1 MISKPRGELSA
12 ALQKLAPVGLRV
24 GLYSVLLGVLVF
36 VPTLYM
42 LEVYD
47 RVVASRNITTL
58 LMLTIMVVLAYAVM
72 EILQWVRSELLR
84 GAALQFDEQLQP
96 RVLQAVHELNLRGPG
111 GIQPLN
117 DLRTVREFMAS
128 QAVTAG
134 FDAPVSTLF
143 LVAIFLISP
152 WMGLCA
158 LLAAL
163 LMVGIGIISDR
174 QTREPLRQAGR
185 AGIAAQQYLDG
196 ALRNAL
202 AVRSMGMIQ
211 ALQARWARVQ
221 QDAQAQ
227 QQRAVESSA
236 ISQALARFIQTSL
249 SSAML
254 GLGAWLF
261 LQQSINGGDVM
272 LIIGSVL
279 AGRMIAPVVQGI
291 TQWRSVIGARE
302 AWNRLDEALTRA
314 PAPQPGMPLPA
325 PRAQLS
331 VEQAMVTLQGLPAPV
346 LRGIQFALQ
355 AGEVLAVIGPSAS
368 GKTTLARLLTG
379 VLPSAGGK
387 VRLDGADIFIWDKSQ
402 LGPYLGYVPQSV
414 DVLEGTVAENIAR
427 FGSTDDPQVQARIDA
442 AVQAV
447 GLQELINSL
456 PEGLQTSVGRDGQRL
471 SGGQRQRLALARALY
486 GDPVLLVLD
495 EPNSSLDQAG
505 DLALAQAI
513 ESRRKAGAITV
524 VMTHRTRV
532 LAQADKVLVLRDG
545 AQLAFGPRDEVLANL
560 QKAAQKAQQAQQ
572 ARMAGPQA
580 AGPVPASG
588 AGPSAPLGAG
598 PAGAAS

>member
-1 MISKPRGELSA
+1 MLSKPRGELSA
-12 ALQKLAPVGLRV
+12 ALQTLAPLGWRV

-47 RVVASRNITTL
+47 RVVASRNLTTL
-58 LMLTIMVVLAYAVM
+58 LMLTVMVVLAYALM
-72 EILQWVRSELLR
+72 ETLQWVRSELLR
-84 GAALQFDEQLQP
+84 GAALQFDEKLQP

-111 GIQPLN
+111 GIQPLS
-117 DLRTVREFMAS
+117 DLRTLREFIGS

-134 FDAPVSTLF
+134 FDAPVSLLF
-143 LVAIFLISP
+143 LAAIFLISP

-163 LMVGIGIISDR
+163 AMVAVGIVGDR

-185 AGIAAQQYLDG
+185 SGIAAQQYLDG
-196 ALRNAL
+196 ALRNAVV
-202 AVRSMGMIQ
+202 VRSMGMIH
-211 ALQARWARVQ
+211 ALQRRWARVQ
-221 QDAQAQ
+221 HEAQRQ
-227 QQRAVESSA
+227 QQQAIESSA
-236 ISQALARFIQTSL
+236 ISQAIARFIQTAL

-254 GLGAWLF
+254 GLGAWLL

-272 LIIGSVL
+272 LIIASVL
-279 AGRMIAPVVQGI
+279 AGRMMAPVLQGI

-302 AWNRLDEALTRA
+302 AWARLDEALSRA
-314 PAPQPGMPLPA
+314 PAPQPAMPLPA
-325 PRAQLS
+325 PRAQLT
-331 VEQAMVTLQGLPAPV
+331 VEQAVVTLPGLPAPI
-346 LRGIQFALQ
+346 LKGIQFALQ

-379 VLPSAGGK
+379 VLASTGGK
-387 VRLDGADIFIWDKSQ
+387 VRLDGADLYIWDKAQ
-402 LGPYLGYVPQSV
+402 LGPHLGYVPQSV

-427 FGSTDDPQVQARIDA
+427 FGATDSPETQARIEA

-447 GLQELINSL
+447 GLNDLIDSL

-513 ESRRKAGAITV
+513 ETRRKAGAITV

-532 LAQADKVLVLRDG
+532 LAQADKILVLRDG

-560 QKAAQKAQQAQQ
+560 QKAAQQAQQAQQ
-572 ARMAGPQA
+572 ARIAGSGPGT
-580 AGPVPASG
+580 AG
-588 AGPSAPLGAG
+588 
-598 PAGAAS
+598 GAAAARGPMGTAS